1 MISQLDWK
9 IDAFCGIVGT
19 AGMIMGAGE
28 IIRDRWS
35 NARIVALEPDTSAVL
50 SGQPPGPHSIDGT
63 GAGFIPPQF
72 SRDVVTDVMAIPES
86 EARILARRLAR
97 EEGIFAGTSSGANLY
112 GALALA
118 REIGRGGTVVT
129 VACDSGYK
137 YLMGGLFS

>member
-1 MISQLDWK
+1 MALLTT
-9 IDAFCGIVGT
+9 T
-19 AGMIMGAGE
+19 AE
-28 IIRDRWS
+28 LTELKR
-35 NARIVALEPDTSAVL
+35 
-50 SGQPPGPHSIDGT
+50 Q
-63 GAGFIPPQF
+63 
-72 SRDVVTDVMAIPES
+72 S